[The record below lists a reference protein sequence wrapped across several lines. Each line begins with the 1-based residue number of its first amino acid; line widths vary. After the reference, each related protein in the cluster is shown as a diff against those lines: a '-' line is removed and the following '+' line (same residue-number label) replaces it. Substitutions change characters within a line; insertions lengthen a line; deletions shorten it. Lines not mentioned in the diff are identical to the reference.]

1 MAAFTY
7 TIAQYFNAATVK
19 PFAEADDITIADTG
33 ANIASL
39 TQANLFNMAANN
51 VDVLDA
57 TDNLI
62 VYNTLQDIGLA
73 EMVFAPND
81 TVILRDTN
89 EELTTGTVAQVAGLA
104 RKNVDFVDVVDN
116 GNVVTFSV
124 AHFNALQVPLSP
136 GDTMVLT
143 DNGINLSTLTPAQLS
158 SLAGRGVTGL
168 NATNNAVSLTE
179 AQLAALGSVSL
190 APGDVV
196 TRLGTAASET
206 IVGTAIDHI
215 VDGLAGNDTLR
226 SGSLGHTLK
235 GGAGN
240 DRLFGSTAAD
250 KLYGGTGKDT
260 MTGGKGKDA
269 FVFDTKPNKKT
280 NLDKIVDYN
289 VKDDSVYL
297 DNAIF
302 KKLGGKGSEFAPAKL
317 SKAFF
322 KIGDS
327 AKDRNDYVV
336 YDNKKGVLYY
346 DADGSGGG
354 KAVEIATL
362 KKNLKMTSLDVFVI

>member
-1 MAAFTY
+1 
-7 TIAQYFNAATVK
+7 
-19 PFAEADDITIADTG
+19 
-33 ANIASL
+33 
-39 TQANLFNMAANN
+39 MAANN

-143 DNGINLSTLTPAQLS
+143 DNGINLGTLTPDQIRG
-158 SLAGRGVTGL
+158 LAGKGVTAL
-168 NATNNAVSLTE
+168 NATNNALSLTD
-179 AQLAALGSVSL
+179 AQLAALGPVAL
-190 APGDVV
+190 AAGDVL
-196 TRLGTAASET
+196 TRLGTAGADQM
-206 IVGTAIDHI
+206 VGTAVEQII
-215 VDGLAGNDTLR
+215 DGLAGNDTLR
-226 SGSLGHTLK
+226 SGSLAHTLK

-302 KKLGGKGSEFAPAKL
+302 KKLGGKGSEFAPAKIN
-317 SKAFF
+317 KAFF
-322 KIGDS
+322 KIADS

-362 KKNLKMTSLDVFVI
+362 KKNLKMSASDLFVI